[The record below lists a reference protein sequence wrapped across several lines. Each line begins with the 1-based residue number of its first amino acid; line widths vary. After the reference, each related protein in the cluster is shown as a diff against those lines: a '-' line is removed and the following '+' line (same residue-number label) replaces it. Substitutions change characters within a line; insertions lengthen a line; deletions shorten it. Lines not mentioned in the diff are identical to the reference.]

1 MVEVHDHIINLLATR
16 AKDFEIP
23 AEAFAR
29 SRIML
34 LSSEYGDNAEER
46 AALQN
51 IAEGIKCTVNAS
63 DDGVSLSIDYD
74 SRDPGGYLS
83 VVDGGLEAP
92 QTGGKHGTVTMPDGS
107 TRHSNVPSVLWGNP
121 IEEYAEPPSGVVEE
135 IKMMLTDL
143 FKEHLSLL
151 IAENKSEIA
160 KAVKAA
166 IENEQHQISS

>member
-1 MVEVHDHIINLLATR
+1 MVEMQDRIINLLAAR
-16 AKDFEIP
+16 AKSFEMP

-63 DDGVSLSIDYD
+63 ADGASLSIDYD
-74 SRDPGGYLS
+74 SRDPGDYLS

-92 QTGGKHGTVTMPDGS
+92 QTGGNHGTVTMPDGS
-107 TRHSNVPSVLWGNP
+107 TRRSNVPPALWGNP
-121 IEEYAEPPSGVVEE
+121 IEEFAEPPSGVVEE

-143 FKEHLSLL
+143 FTEHLRLL

-160 KAVKAA
+160 KTVKAA
-166 IENEQHQISS
+166 IENEQHQILS